1 MSHWLEYLHP
11 QVLSLSTSNK
21 REDPGTSLSGLF
33 TSSFYMK
40 TEWCNWKNIKSQGK
54 WPLILLQF
62 CWVLHN
68 ENHSSTT
75 MTDNKYIRVNTTK
88 QNMQISVPYLKQL
101 SITLVLLLMSCFTW
115 LYKLILYFNH
125 TALLN
130 GNMQSWILLILP
142 LKISLVILLSVSH
155 TIPVLLVQRIW

>member
-1 MSHWLEYLHP
+1 MMQLKKPKEP
-11 QVLSLSTSNK
+11 RK
-21 REDPGTSLSGLF
+21 MALF
-33 TSSFYMK
+33 F
-40 TEWCNWKNIKSQGK
+40 
-54 WPLILLQF
+54 LLQF
-62 CWVLHN
+62 CWVLHD
-68 ENHSSTT
+68 ENHSSTA

-130 GNMQSWILLILP
+130 GKMQSWILLILP
-142 LKISLVILLSVSH
+142 LRISLVILLVVSSKNLIVDQLPISLLIFFSILI
-155 TIPVLLVQRIW
+155 TCLLDIVLIL

>member
-11 QVLSLSTSNK
+11 QVLSLPTSNK

-40 TEWCNWKNIKSQGK
+40 TEWCNWKNLKSQGK

-75 MTDNKYIRVNTTK
+75 TTDNKYIRVNTTK

-130 GNMQSWILLILP
+130 GKMQSWILLILP
-142 LKISLVILLSVSH
+142 LKISLVILLIVSH